1 MSSKKIRTDE
11 KELTGKVILMKFG
24 KGSKSDHDAVYLDT
38 GKKKYRLKRRGG
50 NPFHDPSINELV
62 GKSIKARGIIT
73 PYFFEIIQI
82 SREPD

>member
-1 MSSKKIRTDE
+1 MSNKKIRTGE
-11 KELTGKVILMKFG
+11 KELTGKVILKKFG
-24 KGSKSDHDAVYLDT
+24 EGSKSEHDAVYLDT

-50 NPFHDPSINELV
+50 KPFHDPSLLEMV

-73 PYFFEIIQI
+73 PYFFEIIRI